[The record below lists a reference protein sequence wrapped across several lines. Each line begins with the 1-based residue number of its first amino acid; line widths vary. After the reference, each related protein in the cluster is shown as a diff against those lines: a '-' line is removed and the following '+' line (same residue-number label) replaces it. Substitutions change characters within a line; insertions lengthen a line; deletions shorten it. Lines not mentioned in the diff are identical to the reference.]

1 MLLLLQ
7 FNAHIMADTFC
18 GEFLN
23 DYDNGSKLV
32 SVSLSLP
39 RFPHYV
45 ASEFSSQ

>member
-7 FNAHIMADTFC
+7 FKAHIMADTVC
-18 GEFLN
+18 GGFLS

-39 RFPHYV
+39 RFSHYV
-45 ASEFSSQ
+45 ASEFSRQ